1 MGTTKTKEMLVDVAR
16 KLFAAQGVENTTMN
30 DIAQASKKGR
40 RTLYT
45 YFKNKDDIYFSVVE
59 NELNQVAKKLELI
72 SKDEGSPDNR
82 LIDYIYMRMEAIKE
96 VVTRN
101 GNLKA
106 DFFLDIHKVARVRR
120 QLDRKEKMILKDIIT
135 DSVEKG
141 VFKVKD
147 VVFAS
152 LMIHLA
158 LKGFEVSYIKGE
170 LQELMNARK
179 KDIVRFLF
187 NGL

>member
-16 KLFAAQGVENTTMN
+16 KLFASQGVENTTIN
-30 DIAQASKKGR
+30 DIALASQKGR

-59 NELNQVAKKLELI
+59 NELNQVANKLKLI
-72 SKDEGSPDNR
+72 AKSEDTPDHR
-82 LIDYIYMRMEAIKE
+82 LVDYIYMRMEAIKE
-96 VVTRN
+96 VVNRN

-106 DFFLDIHKVARVRR
+106 DFLLDIQKVERVRR
-120 QLDRKEKMILKDIIT
+120 KLDRKEKFTLREIIKEGI
-135 DSVEKG
+135 EKG

-147 VVFAS
+147 PNFAA

-158 LKGFEVSYIKGE
+158 LRGFEVSFIKGE
-170 LQELMNARK
+170 LQELMNEK
-179 KDIVRFLF
+179 KEDIVKFLLK
-187 NGL
+187 GL